1 PPPPPRRF
9 VINSPWATVT
19 PERNVLVVLRTATT
33 VSWFAELLPDVIAD
47 PRIQLTFT
55 IDPGSQF
62 QPGVAAYL
70 QSLGAAPITWESATT
85 TPFGLAIAAHISDG
99 LSQLATPLLMLPH
112 GPGYAR
118 TLTQRADVHIPIPQ
132 AHNRFG
138 IATVVA
144 LTSAEDRTHLDT
156 PPHTAIRF
164 HVTGDPCLDALHA
177 SRPARHRYR
186 AALGVEEGQTLV
198 TISSTWGPHSA
209 LGQNPRVIDQ
219 ILAALPTDDYVV
231 AAILHANIWNLHGE
245 WQLRLWLRDALASG
259 LRLIPHQRGWRQ
271 TLVATDILIGDHGS
285 VTFYAAKLN
294 TPVLLA
300 TDAGAIEIKH
310 NTAIWRFLRT
320 TPQIDTTKT
329 IDTQIRDAITAH
341 RDAHIHDKIRGSVTT
356 SIDSAA
362 QISALIYELLDLKPQ
377 TPHSD
382 SPRIC
387 ETPTLDFAPSTA
399 HWINASV
406 DDTDPDHPTVFIRRT
421 PAHGVIGDHAPNG
434 VDHLSVRTDC
444 PSTRLLNLADV
455 LYDHHPQI
463 HPGTADPA
471 PQRRPATTI
480 AIATTTGSLVY
491 QHGHQPITVTHRDTD
506 RDLISSAILRLGTQ
520 SRDWEKLTVR
530 AGIREAVAVRS

>member
-1 PPPPPRRF
+1 M
-9 VINSPWATVT
+9 
-19 PERNVLVVLRTATT
+19 LRTATT
-33 VSWFAELLPDVIAD
+33 VSWFVELLPDVIAD

-62 QPGVAAYL
+62 QPGVATYL
-70 QSLGAAPITWESATT
+70 QSIGATPIAWESATKT
-85 TPFGLAIAAHISDG
+85 TFDLAIAAHISDG

-132 AHNRFG
+132 AQNRFG

-156 PPHTAIRF
+156 HTHPSIGF
-164 HVTGDPCLDALHA
+164 HITGDPCLDALHA

-186 AALGVEEGQTLV
+186 HALGVDKGQTLV

-209 LGQNPRVIDQ
+209 LGQNPRIIDQ

-259 LRLIPHQRGWRQ
+259 LRLIPHQKGWRQ

-285 VTFYAAKLN
+285 VTFYAANLN

-300 TDAGAIEIKH
+300 TAAGTIEIKH
-310 NTAIWRFLRT
+310 NTTIERFLRT
-320 TPQIDTTKT
+320 TPQLDTANT
-329 IDTQIRDAITAH
+329 IDTQIHDAITH
-341 RDAHIHDKIRGSVTT
+341 HHDAHTPDETRNNVTT

-362 QISALIYELLDLKPQ
+362 QISALIYELLDLKPE
-377 TPHSD
+377 TPQSD

-387 ETPTLDFAPSTA
+387 ETPSVDFAPSTA

-406 DDTDPDHPTVFIRRT
+406 DDTDPDHPTVSMRRT
-421 PAHGVIGDHAPNG
+421 PAHGVIGDHAPHG
-434 VDHLSVRTDC
+434 ADHLSVRTDC

-455 LYDHHPQI
+455 LYDHHPEI
-463 HPGTADPA
+463 RPSMADPVL
-471 PQRRPATTI
+471 QQRPATTV
-480 AIATTTGSLVY
+480 AIATTTGSLIY
-491 QHGHQPITVTHRDTD
+491 QHGHPPITVAHQNTD
-506 RDLISSAILRLGTQ
+506 RDLISSAILRLGNQ
-520 SRDWEKLTVR
+520 SRDWGKLTVR